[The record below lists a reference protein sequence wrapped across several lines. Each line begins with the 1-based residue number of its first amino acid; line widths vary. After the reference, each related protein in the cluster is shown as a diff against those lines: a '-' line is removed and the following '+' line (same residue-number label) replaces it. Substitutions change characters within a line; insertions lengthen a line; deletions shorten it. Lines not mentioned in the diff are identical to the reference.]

1 MSEEQTTQAVVDET
15 NGAAQPAPA
24 ETSARTDD
32 DLDRLLNEFDQGKP
46 APSEPAKPATAAPAA
61 DDQALATETV
71 LNEAKFIRQQRF
83 QQDMQATVKDVRGDL
98 PSDLYDDDFVQ
109 AWIDAQATKDPRLAN
124 AWVNRSADPK
134 KFGQVKAA
142 LGKEFAK
149 RYGRIPDKQA
159 TEDREAVTA
168 AVRGASTK
176 APEGKAPDYSRMT
189 DSQLQA
195 EKDRLFARAS

>member
-15 NGAAQPAPA
+15 KAPA
-24 ETSARTDD
+24 LPGAEATSARTDD
-32 DLDRLLNEFDQGKP
+32 DLDSLLAQFDEGKP

-61 DDQALATETV
+61 DDQKVANETV

-83 QQDMQATVKDVRGDL
+83 QQDMQATIKDVRGDL

-109 AWIDAQATKDPRLAN
+109 AWIDARATKDPRLAN
-124 AWVNRSADPK
+124 AWVNRDADPK

-149 RYGRIPDKQA
+149 KYGRLPDRQA

-176 APEGKAPDYSRMT
+176 APEGKAPDYSKMT
-189 DSQLQA
+189 DAQFAA
-195 EKDRLFARAS
+195 EKARVMG

>member
-15 NGAAQPAPA
+15 KAPA
-24 ETSARTDD
+24 QQGAEATSARTTDD
-32 DLDRLLNEFDQGKP
+32 DLDALLNEFDQGQSTT
-46 APSEPAKPATAAPAA
+46 SEPAKPAAAAPAA
-61 DDQALATETV
+61 NDQAIANETV

-83 QQDMQATVKDVRGDL
+83 QQDMQSTVKDVRGDL
-98 PSDLYDDDFVQ
+98 PADLYDDDFVQ

-168 AVRGASTK
+168 AVRGSSTR
-176 APEGKAPDYSRMT
+176 APEGKAPDYSAMT

-195 EKDRLFARAS
+195 EKDRLFAG